1 MTVRDATEADLPA
14 VAAIYDEQV
23 ATAVS
28 TFDLEPVPLSYW
40 EAKLA
45 STEVG
50 DHLLVAD
57 VDGVVRGYAYS
68 STYRP
73 RPAYRRTREASVYL
87 DPEARGQGLGRQLY
101 DALLAL
107 LRDDGVHTVLAVI
120 ALPNDAS
127 VALHRA
133 CGFEQVGVLP
143 EVGRKFDRWVDTA
156 FYALVL

>member
-23 ATAVS
+23 ATALS

>member
-14 VAAIYDEQV
+14 VSAIYDEQV